1 MAYPTIDAPYGL
13 VPVGLIGGRNYA
25 GGVREMKIA
34 NNYGT
39 AIGNGDLVTRVADGT
54 IARDGSTTAFA
65 ATGTLGVFVGCSYT
79 DPNTGQLTFNNQYPG
94 SIAAD
99 DIVAKVVDDPDVTFK
114 VAVVSGTTTIA
125 SVGRTVVGNNVALVS
140 NTLTTANGR
149 SKVAVLSTS
158 ANTTKTL
165 PLKVL
170 DVVEETKTGS
180 DAFVE
185 LIVTYNPAH
194 EASNVTTGG
203 HSYRNPTGL

>member
-114 VAVVSGTTTIA
+114 VAVVSGTTTVA
-125 SVGRTVVGNNVALVS
+125 GVGRTLV
-140 NTLTTANGR
+140 TKNGR
-149 SKVAVLSTS
+149 SQLAVLSTS
-158 ANTTKTL
+158 AATTKTL

-170 DVVEETKTGS
+170 DVVEETKDS
-180 DAFVE
+180 DGNFVE

>member
-34 NNYGT
+34 NN
-39 AIGNGDLVTRVADGT
+39 V
-54 IARDGSTTAFA
+54 
-65 ATGTLGVFVGCSYT
+65 
-79 DPNTGQLTFNNQYPG
+79 
-94 SIAAD
+94 SI
-99 DIVAKVVDDPDVTFK
+99 
-114 VAVVSGTTTIA
+114 
-125 SVGRTVVGNNVALVS
+125 VS

-158 ANTTKTL
+158 AATTNTL

-194 EASNVTTGG
+194 EASDVMTGG